1 MEERRGF
8 QREPASEEVTFNVT
22 IYDRFETKSVEAKA
36 KVINKSE
43 KGLCLVTSISLEPGH
58 VLIIDNHEV
67 GLVKWSKREDSHYIA
82 GVLRKGKIYGLPKG

>member
-1 MEERRGF
+1 MEEQRSS
-8 QREPASEEVTFNVT
+8 QREPASEELTFNVT

-43 KGLCLVTSISLEPGH
+43 KGLCLVTSVSLEPGH
-58 VLIIDNHEV
+58 VLIIDNREV

-82 GVLRKGKIYGLPKG
+82 GVLRKGKIHGLPKG